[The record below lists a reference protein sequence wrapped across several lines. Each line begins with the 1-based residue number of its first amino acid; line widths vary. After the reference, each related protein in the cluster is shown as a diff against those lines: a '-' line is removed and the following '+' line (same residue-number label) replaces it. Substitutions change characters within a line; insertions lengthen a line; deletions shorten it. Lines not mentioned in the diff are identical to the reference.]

1 MSLGIVMSVQLSLG
15 ARVRKSPFFE
25 ASVESGLT
33 AASVYNHMYMPT
45 SYGDPD
51 GEYNRLINGVAVWD
65 VAVERQVAVKGPDAI
80 KLAKYLTPRNLD
92 GLVIGQGK
100 YVPICKHDGTIIND
114 PVLLQIADNEV
125 WFSIADSDLYLW
137 VSAIAGSHGMDVE
150 VFEPDVSPL
159 AVQGP
164 KATNVVSNLF
174 GEWVKELKYFGFCEA
189 SLDGIPLIVS
199 KSGWSKQ
206 GGYELYLRDGTRGY
220 DLWKR
225 VFEAGKDDDIGPGT
239 PNYIE
244 RLESGLMSF
253 GADTDAKTNPF
264 ELGMDR
270 FVDLDQKNDFVGKDA
285 LIHIK
290 RNGIERK
297 FMGFFLDGP
306 RLNKPNEHRLRLIQ
320 SGNEVG
326 YVSACGYSPRFG
338 KNIGVGMVFL
348 EALKSSDQIGMQAP
362 ETIHSVEVVS
372 LPFEWGGQIT
382 SRQAL

>member
-1 MSLGIVMSVQLSLG
+1 MSVQLSLG

-51 GEYNRLINGVAVWD
+51 AEYNRLINGVAVWD

-100 YVPICKHDGTIIND
+100 YVPICKHDGSIIND

-137 VSAIAGSHGMDVE
+137 VSAIAGALGMDVE

-164 KATNVVSNLF
+164 KATRVVSNLL
-174 GEWVKELKYFGFCEA
+174 GEWIKELKYFEFCEA
-189 SLDGIPLIVS
+189 NLDGIPLIVS

-225 VFEAGKDDDIGPGT
+225 VFEAGKMMILA
-239 PNYIE
+239 
-244 RLESGLMSF
+244 LELQIILKGLRVLLTSLVPIPMPKLILLNLVWIDLLTWF
-253 GADTDAKTNPF
+253 KKMILLAK
-264 ELGMDR
+264 MR
-270 FVDLDQKNDFVGKDA
+270 
-285 LIHIK
+285 
-290 RNGIERK
+290 
-297 FMGFFLDGP
+297 
-306 RLNKPNEHRLRLIQ
+306 
-320 SGNEVG
+320 
-326 YVSACGYSPRFG
+326 
-338 KNIGVGMVFL
+338 
-348 EALKSSDQIGMQAP
+348 
-362 ETIHSVEVVS
+362 
-372 LPFEWGGQIT
+372 
-382 SRQAL
+382 

>member
-1 MSLGIVMSVQLSLG
+1 MSVQLSLG

-51 GEYNRLINGVAVWD
+51 AEYDRLINGVAVWD

-100 YVPICKHDGTIIND
+100 YVPICKHDGSIIND

-137 VSAIAGSHGMDVE
+137 VSAIAGSLGMDVE

-244 RLESGLMSF
+244 RLESGLISF

-270 FVDLDQKNDFVGKDA
+270 FVDLVQKNDFVGKDA
-285 LIHIK
+285 LINIK

-297 FMGFFLDGP
+297 FMGFFL
-306 RLNKPNEHRLRLIQ
+306 
-320 SGNEVG
+320 V
-326 YVSACGYSPRFG
+326 
-338 KNIGVGMVFL
+338 
-348 EALKSSDQIGMQAP
+348 
-362 ETIHSVEVVS
+362 
-372 LPFEWGGQIT
+372 
-382 SRQAL
+382 

>member
-1 MSLGIVMSVQLSLG
+1 MGVQLSIG
-15 ARVRKSPFFE
+15 ARIRKSPFFE
-25 ASVESGLT
+25 ASIESGLT

-51 GEYNRLINGVAVWD
+51 AEYNRLINGVAVWD
-65 VAVERQVAVKGPDAI
+65 VAVERQVAIKGPDAI
-80 KLAKYLTPRNLD
+80 TLVKYLTPRNLD

-100 YVPICKHDGTIIND
+100 YVPICKHDGSIIND

-125 WFSIADSDLYLW
+125 WLSIADSDLYLW
-137 VSAIAGSHGMDVE
+137 VSAIAGSFGMDVE

-164 KATNVVSNLF
+164 KATKVVSNLF

-189 SLDGIPLIVS
+189 NLDGIPLIVS

-206 GGYELYLRDGTRGY
+206 GGYELYLRDGKRGY

-244 RLESGLMSF
+244 RLESGLISF
-253 GADTDAKTNPF
+253 GADTDAVTNPF

-270 FVDLDQKNDFVGKDA
+270 FVDLTQKNNFIGKDA
-285 LIHIK
+285 LIDIK
-290 RNGIERK
+290 RKGIERR
-297 FMGFFLDGP
+297 FTGFFLDGP
-306 RLNKPNEHRLRLIQ
+306 RVTKPNEHRLTLFQ
-320 SGNEVG
+320 SGKDVG
-326 YVSACGYSPRFG
+326 YVSACGYSPRLR
-338 KNIGVGMVFL
+338 KNIGVGMVSL
-348 EALKSSDQIGMQAP
+348 EALRSEATIGMEAP
-362 ETIHSVEVVS
+362 EKIRNVEAVS
-372 LPFEWGGQIT
+372 LPFNWGQIT
-382 SRQAL
+382 ARKAL

>member
-1 MSLGIVMSVQLSLG
+1 MSVQLSLG

-33 AASVYNHMYMPT
+33 AATVYNHMYMPT

-51 GEYNRLINGVAVWD
+51 AEYNRLINGVAVWD
-65 VAVERQVAVKGPDAI
+65 VAVERQVAVKGRDAI

-92 GLVIGQGK
+92 RLEIGQGK
-100 YVPICKHDGTIIND
+100 YVPICKHDGSIIND

-125 WFSIADSDLYLW
+125 WLSIADSDLYLW
-137 VSAIAGSHGMDVE
+137 VSAIAGSLGMDVE

-174 GEWVKELKYFGFCEA
+174 GEWVKELKYFSFCEA

-206 GGYELYLRDGTRGY
+206 GGYELYLRDGARGY

-225 VFEAGKDDDIGPGT
+225 VFEAGRDYDIGPGT

-244 RLESGLMSF
+244 RLESGLISF
-253 GADTDAKTNPF
+253 GADTDARTNPF

-270 FVDLDQKNDFVGKDA
+270 LVDLTQKHEFVAKDA
-285 LIHIK
+285 LNHIK
-290 RNGIERK
+290 RNGIKRK
-297 FMGFFLDGP
+297 FIGFFIDGP
-306 RLNKPNEHRLRLIQ
+306 TLSKPNEHRLTLLQ
-320 SGNEVG
+320 SGNDVG
-326 YVSACGYSPRFG
+326 YVSACGFSPRLR
-338 KNIGVGMVFL
+338 KNIGVGMVSI
-348 EALKSSDQIGMQAP
+348 EALKSQSPIVMDSLEKP
-362 ETIHSVEVVS
+362 RNVEAVS
-372 LPFEWGGQIT
+372 LPFDWGGQIT
-382 SRQAL
+382 ARQVL

>member
-1 MSLGIVMSVQLSLG
+1 MDVQLSLG

-51 GEYNRLINGVAVWD
+51 AEYNRLINGVAVWD
-65 VAVERQVAVKGPDAI
+65 VAVERQVALKGPDAI

-92 GLVIGQGK
+92 GFVIGQGK
-100 YVPICKHDGTIIND
+100 YVPICKHDGSIIND
-114 PVLLQIADNEV
+114 PVLLKISDDEV
-125 WFSIADSDLYLW
+125 WFSIADSDLILW
-137 VSAIAGSHGMDVE
+137 VSAIAGSLCMNVE

-164 KATNVVSNLF
+164 KATTVVSNLF
-174 GEWVKELKYFGFCEA
+174 GEWIRELKYFGFREA

-206 GGYELYLRDGTRGY
+206 GGYELYLRDGSLGY
-220 DLWKR
+220 DLWHR
-225 VFEAGKDDDIGPGT
+225 VFEAGKDYDIGPGT

-244 RLESGLMSF
+244 RLESGLISF

-270 FVDLDQKNDFVGKDA
+270 FVDLDQENDFVGKNA
-285 LIHIK
+285 LIDIKENGIK
-290 RNGIERK
+290 RK
-297 FMGFFLDGP
+297 FTGFFLDGP
-306 RLNKPNEHRLRLIQ
+306 SLKKPNEHRLRLLQ
-320 SGNEVG
+320 NGNDVG
-326 YVSACGYSPRFG
+326 YVSACGYSPRLR
-338 KNIGVGMVFL
+338 KNIGVGMISL
-348 EALKSSDQIGMQAP
+348 GACRSKAP
-362 ETIHSVEVVS
+362 IDMETSEDLRKVDVVS
-372 LPFEWGGQIT
+372 LPFTWGGQIT
-382 SRQAL
+382 SREAL

>member
-1 MSLGIVMSVQLSLG
+1 MSVQLSLG

-51 GEYNRLINGVAVWD
+51 AEYNRLINGVVVWD

-100 YVPICKHDGTIIND
+100 YVPICKHDGSIIND

-125 WFSIADSDLYLW
+125 WLSIADSDLHLW
-137 VSAIAGSHGMDVE
+137 VSAIAGSLGMDVQ

-164 KATNVVSNLF
+164 KATRVVSNLF
-174 GEWVKELKYFGFCEA
+174 GEWVKELKYFGFREA

-225 VFEAGKDDDIGPGT
+225 VFEAGKNDDIGPGT

-244 RLESGLMSF
+244 RLESGLISF

-306 RLNKPNEHRLRLIQ
+306 RLNEPNEHRLKLIQ
-320 SGNEVG
+320 KGNEVG
-326 YVSACGYSPRFG
+326 YVSACGYSPRLG

-348 EALKSSDQIGMQAP
+348 EALKSRDQIGMQAP
-362 ETIHSVEVVS
+362 EIIRNVEVVS
-372 LPFEWGGQIT
+372 LPFDWGGQIT

>member
-1 MSLGIVMSVQLSLG
+1 MSVQLSLG

-25 ASVESGLT
+25 ASVESGLA

-51 GEYNRLINGVAVWD
+51 AEYNRLINGVAVWD

-80 KLAKYLTPRNLD
+80 KLAKYLTPRKLD
-92 GLVIGQGK
+92 GLVTGQGK
-100 YVPICKHDGTIIND
+100 YVPICKHDGSIIND
-114 PVLLQIADNEV
+114 PVLLKVADDEV
-125 WFSIADSDLYLW
+125 WFSIADSDLHLW
-137 VSAIAGSHGMDVE
+137 VSAIAGSLGMDVE

-164 KATNVVSNLF
+164 KATAVISNLF
-174 GEWVKELKYFGFCEA
+174 GDWVKELKYFGFREA
-189 SLDGIPLIVS
+189 NLDGIPLIVS

-206 GGYELYLRDGTRGY
+206 GGYELYLRDGARGY

-225 VFEAGKDDDIGPGT
+225 VFEAGKDHDIGPGT

-244 RLESGLMSF
+244 RLESGLISF

-270 FVDLDQKNDFVGKDA
+270 FMDLSQENDFVGKEA
-285 LIHIK
+285 LIDIK

-297 FMGFFLDGP
+297 FTGFFLDGP
-306 RLNKPNEHRLRLIQ
+306 TLNKPNEHRLRLLQ
-320 SGNEVG
+320 NGNKVG
-326 YVSACGYSPRFG
+326 YVSACGYSPRLR
-338 KNIGVGMVFL
+338 KNIGVGMVTL
-348 EALKSSDQIGMQAP
+348 AGLKSTAPIVMEALENRYNVD
-362 ETIHSVEVVS
+362 VVS
-372 LPFEWGGQIT
+372 LPFNWGGQIT
-382 SRQAL
+382 SRQTI

>member
-1 MSLGIVMSVQLSLG
+1 MAGIVMSVQLSLG
-15 ARVRKSPFFE
+15 ARVRKSPFFD
-25 ASVESGLT
+25 ASVESGLV

-51 GEYNRLINGVAVWD
+51 AEYNRLVNGVAVWD

-92 GLVIGQGK
+92 GLIIGQGK
-100 YVPICKHDGTIIND
+100 YVPICKHDGSIIND
-114 PVLLQIADNEV
+114 PVLLKIADDEV
-125 WFSIADSDLYLW
+125 WFSIADSDLCLW
-137 VSAIAGSHGMDVE
+137 VSAIAGSLSMDVE

-164 KATNVVSNLF
+164 KASNVVSNLF
-174 GEWVKELKYFGFCEA
+174 GEWVKKLKYFGFREA

-225 VFEAGKDDDIGPGT
+225 VFAAGEDYDIGPGT

-244 RLESGLMSF
+244 RLESGLISF

-270 FVDLDQKNDFVGKDA
+270 FVDLEQKNDFVGKDA

-290 RNGIERK
+290 RNGIQRK
-297 FMGFFLDGP
+297 FTGFFLDGSN
-306 RLNKPNEHRLRLIQ
+306 LVKPNEHRLRLLQ
-320 SGNEVG
+320 SGSEVG
-326 YVSACGYSPRFG
+326 YVSSCGYSPRLS
-338 KNIGVGMVFL
+338 KNIGVGMVSL
-348 EALKSSDQIGMQAP
+348 AGLRSNDQIVMEAP
-362 ETIHSVEVVS
+362 GDFRNVEVVS
-372 LPFEWGGQIT
+372 LPFNWGAQIT

>member
-1 MSLGIVMSVQLSLG
+1 MSVQLSLG

-25 ASVESGLT
+25 ASVESGLA

-51 GEYNRLINGVAVWD
+51 AEYNRLINGVAVWD

-92 GLVIGQGK
+92 GLVTGQGK
-100 YVPICKHDGTIIND
+100 YVPICKHDGSIIND
-114 PVLLQIADNEV
+114 PVLLKVADDEV
-125 WFSIADSDLYLW
+125 WFSIADSDLHLW
-137 VSAIAGSHGMDVE
+137 VSAIAGSLGMDVE

-164 KATNVVSNLF
+164 KATAVISNLF
-174 GEWVKELKYFGFCEA
+174 GEWVKELKYFGFREA
-189 SLDGIPLIVS
+189 NLDGIPLIVS

-225 VFEAGKDDDIGPGT
+225 VFEAGKDHDIGPGT

-244 RLESGLMSF
+244 RLESGLISF

-270 FVDLDQKNDFVGKDA
+270 LIDLDKDFNFIGKTALETISKNGVSQK
-285 LIHIK
+285 HI
-290 RNGIERK
+290 GIEIFCDPMNGPNTK
-297 FMGFFLDGP
+297 FWNI
-306 RLNKPNEHRLRLIQ
+306 LNNEEKVI
-320 SGNEVG
+320 GKVT
-326 YVSACGYSPRFG
+326 SAVYSPRLK
-338 KNIGVGMVFL
+338 KNIALAMVLTEYSLIGTEIIIDQGSTKSNAIVVDKPFYDPKK
-348 EALKSSDQIGMQAP
+348 ALAKS
-362 ETIHSVEVVS
+362 
-372 LPFEWGGQIT
+372 
-382 SRQAL
+382 